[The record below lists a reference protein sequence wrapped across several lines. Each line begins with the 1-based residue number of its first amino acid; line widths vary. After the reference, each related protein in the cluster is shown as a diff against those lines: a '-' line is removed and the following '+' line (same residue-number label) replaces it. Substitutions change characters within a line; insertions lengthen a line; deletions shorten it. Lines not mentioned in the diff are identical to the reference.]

1 MKNYSME
8 NLEMVSPILDSIHN
22 AIIAIDLNDKIIIFN
37 DYCEKFFGISR
48 ESILNKNIREL
59 IPDSKL
65 PQVLSTRQELIGE
78 EFSIDEKVIFTNRTL
93 LKNKDNEVIGVIAL
107 FSDVEEIQKVRDNLK
122 EVEENLE
129 VLETVLDSGYEGI
142 IIVDENGYI
151 TKFNKAYQEFLNLKP
166 EEVLGKHV
174 TDVIE
179 NTRMHIVLKTGK
191 TEKGHVQNIQG
202 HDMIATRIPIKKDG
216 KIIGAI
222 GKVLFQDVKE
232 LESLAKRM
240 SQTKEHLNYYK
251 SEIKKLQEAKYSFD
265 NIITKNP
272 QIKQLKKI
280 GLQAANSF
288 STVLIIGESG
298 TGKEL
303 FAHAIHKAS
312 SRKFGA
318 FIRINCSAIPKNL
331 LESELFGYEKGA
343 FTGAND
349 SGKPGKFEMANG
361 GSIFLDEIGTMPLEM
376 QAKMLRVIQEK
387 EVVRVGGNRTI
398 DLDIRII
405 AATNENLLK
414 LVEKGK
420 FREDLYYRLNV
431 INIDIPPLRK
441 RKEDIPVLAKHLLDD
456 FTNEMQLP
464 GMTFHQKTL
473 EIMKGYSWPG
483 NVRELRNCVERSI
496 HLSPTNEIK
505 PLSLPETVNSTG
517 EKVFEETY
525 ALEEVVSKAEYNA
538 ILEVLKKTNGNKTEA
553 AEILGIHRT
562 SLYYKINKYDIR
574 FEPSSK

>member
-1 MKNYSME
+1 MSKELIE
-8 NLEMVSPILDSIHN
+8 NLECISPILDSIYN
-22 AIIAIDLNDKIIIFN
+22 AIIAIDKNEKIIIFN
-37 DYCEKFFGISR
+37 DYCEKFFGIKR
-48 ESILNKNIREL
+48 EAILNKNIREL

-65 PQVLSTRQELIGE
+65 PEVLKSRKELIGE
-78 EFSIDEKVIFTNRTL
+78 EFRIKDKVIFTNRTL
-93 LKNKDNEVIGVIAL
+93 LRNKDHEVIGVIAL
-107 FSDVEEIQKVRDNLK
+107 FSDVEEIQKVRENLK
-122 EVEENLE
+122 AVEENLE

-142 IIVDENGYI
+142 IIVDEKGYI

-166 EEVLGKHV
+166 EDVLGKHV
-174 TDVIE
+174 TEVIE
-179 NTRMHIVLKTGK
+179 NTRMHIVVKTGK
-191 TEKGHVQNIQG
+191 MEKGHVQNIQG

-240 SQTKEHLNYYK
+240 SQTNEHLNYYK
-251 SEIKKLQEAKYSFD
+251 NEIKKLQEAKYSFD
-265 NIITKNP
+265 SIITNSP

-280 GLQAANSF
+280 GLQAANSR

-318 FIRINCSAIPKNL
+318 FIRINCSAIPENL

-343 FTGAND
+343 FTGANA

-387 EVVRVGGNRTI
+387 EVVRVGGNTTI

-405 AATNENLLK
+405 AATNENLLQ
-414 LVEKGK
+414 LVEKRK

-431 INIDIPPLRK
+431 INIDLPPLRK
-441 RKEDIPVLAKHLLDD
+441 RKEDIPVLAKHLLKE
-456 FTNEMQLP
+456 FTDEMQLP
-464 GMTFHQKTL
+464 KMNFHKKTL
-473 EIMKGYSWPG
+473 EIMKGYPWPG

-496 HLSPTNEIK
+496 HLSPTNEIQ
-505 PLSLPETVNSTG
+505 PMSLPESVNSVG
-517 EKVFEETY
+517 EKVFEASY
-525 ALEEVVSKAEYNA
+525 DLGEVVSKAEYNA
-538 ILEVLKKTNGNKTEA
+538 ILEVLKQTKGNKTEA

-562 SLYYKINKYDIR
+562 SLYYKINKYDIKY
-574 FEPSSK
+574 EPSS